1 MTRTMKTRMMKNT
14 AHRLSHYRLQAG
26 ESFLFDTNVWLYLL
40 HPAPSGSTRLSDIY
54 SRAIKPM
61 LSRDVHLV
69 VDVLVVSEYL
79 NTFCRIEWSAYHRRR
94 YPDFKS
100 FRSSSDFIGVG
111 ERAGSNVRRILE
123 MSKPVDHHFTR
134 TDFEY
139 VLTDFET
146 GRKDFND
153 GLLAD
158 ACRRNGWKLVTHDAD
173 FTTGGIEVLTMN
185 RKLLRACP

>member
-1 MTRTMKTRMMKNT
+1 MMRNI
-14 AHRLSHYRLQAG
+14 AHKLSRYRLQRG

-40 HPAPSGSTRLSDIY
+40 HPARSPRSTTLSEIY
-54 SRAIKPM
+54 SQALRPM
-61 LSRDVHLV
+61 LGQAVHLV
-69 VDVLVVSEYL
+69 VDVLVLSEYL
-79 NTFCRIEWSAYHRRR
+79 NAFCRLEWSAYYRRR
-94 YPDFKS
+94 YRDFKS

-111 ERAGSNVRRILE
+111 ERAGADVRRILE

-139 VLTDFET
+139 VLTDFEA

-185 RKLLRACP
+185 RKLLEACP